1 MHTVSDILS
10 NIDAGILAHN
20 MMENM
25 FSYRIIFFVNEESNG
40 TKHYIDTAY
49 GNLRKSLENIIRG
62 HLSVT
67 NSVVIAAVTV
77 RKNGESVSLLG
88 RSYAFSLDGYF
99 QKICEEKVENT
110 NSNYGRRMA
119 QWC

>member
-10 NIDAGILAHN
+10 NIDAGILAQN

-40 TKHYIDTAY
+40 TKHYIDTTY
-49 GNLRKSLENIIRG
+49 GNLRKSLENIIRE

-110 NSNYGRRMA
+110 NSSYGRRMA